1 MYWCHSDGGGKY
13 SVKYG
18 IIEEQYNPTE
28 VFVQFL
34 APRES
39 RLVNGISIN
48 KFESDGKYKKLPNG
62 WTYNTDLYELT
73 WEPLTEEE
81 KNFKLDIKDPA
92 TIKEAFNRGFIVKDE
107 EIYHGTIV
115 TDVTKDGYKVVKR
128 YPSWMHHICNASI
141 ESWYLYYAYEEAQK
155 IVNCNLQELYRQA
168 ALSDYEW
175 SVEQIDKTLRWW
187 QYITNQSDLEVHEYR
202 DWLLRRDNIED
213 IETRTFGGQVQW
225 KYWKNQRWNNIELT
239 S

>member
-48 KFESDGKYKKLPNG
+48 KFESNGKYKKLPNG

-81 KNFKLDIKDPA
+81 KNVLALTQEVYNKFEAAMDDDFNTADAISSVFELVKLANTNSNVNSSKAFLEEMKTKITNLTDVLGLEVV
-92 TIKEAFNRGFIVKDE
+92 KENEMLDE
-107 EIYHGTIV
+107 EIDSLIAERQQAR
-115 TDVTKDGYKVVKR
+115 KDKDFKR
-128 YPSWMHHICNASI
+128 ADEIRDLLLEKGI
-141 ESWYLYYAYEEAQK
+141 ILEDTREG
-155 IVNCNLQELYRQA
+155 V
-168 ALSDYEW
+168 
-175 SVEQIDKTLRWW
+175 RWK
-187 QYITNQSDLEVHEYR
+187 R
-202 DWLLRRDNIED
+202 A
-213 IETRTFGGQVQW
+213 
-225 KYWKNQRWNNIELT
+225 
-239 S
+239 